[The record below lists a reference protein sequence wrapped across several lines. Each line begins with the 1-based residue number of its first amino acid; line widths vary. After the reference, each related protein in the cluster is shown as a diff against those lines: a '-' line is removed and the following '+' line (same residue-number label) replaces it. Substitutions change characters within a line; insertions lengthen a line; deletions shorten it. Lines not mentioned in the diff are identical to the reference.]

1 MYAHNQASYGQHAPY
16 NHFVPPQS
24 RPMFFSQP
32 PPPQHPASHGMFV
45 PAGPYFNT
53 KSRSGTA
60 AFVPGY
66 GNYHMPAR
74 LMFAQ
79 PNFQQYP
86 RMPPSFH
93 PNSWMPMSMPM
104 PMPMPIPNFAPPSVQ
119 NSMRHLPW
127 DW

>member
-1 MYAHNQASYGQHAPY
+1 MYAHNQASYGQQAPY

-24 RPMFFSQP
+24 RPMFFSQT

-53 KSRSGTA
+53 KSRSSTA

-74 LMFAQ
+74 PMFAQ
-79 PNFQQYP
+79 PNFQQYS

-104 PMPMPIPNFAPPSVQ
+104 PMPNFAPPSVQ
-119 NSMRHLPW
+119 NSMRHQPW